1 MPHNTTRPVC
11 TARDDERRIEVGSCI
26 VRIRIDDDPESPR
39 AWSNLGT
46 MICWHRR
53 YKLGDEHRFADPQTF
68 RDWLAANPSIVLP
81 LFLYD
86 HSGITMN
93 TTGFHCPWDSG
104 QVGYIY
110 VTLADVRKEY
120 GKRRISG
127 STRQRAEECLRQEVA
142 AYDDYLTGS
151 VYGFIVEDKDGETV
165 DSCWGFYGLDD
176 CIAQATEFARA
187 H

>member
-1 MPHNTTRPVC
+1 MPNDTTKSIRLQC
-11 TARDDERRIEVGSCI
+11 SDEQRIEVGSRV
-26 VRIRIDDDPESPR
+26 VRICIDENPESPR
-39 AWSNLGT
+39 EWSNLGT

-53 YKLGDEHRFADPQTF
+53 YKLGDRHSFADPESFQ
-68 RDWLAANPSIVLP
+68 DWLGNNPAVVLP
-81 LFLYD
+81 LYLYD

-120 GKRRISG
+120 AKRRISG
-127 STRQRAEECLRQEVA
+127 RTRTRAEECLRQEVST
-142 AYDDYLTGS
+142 YDDYLTGS

-165 DSCWGFYGLDD
+165 DSCWGFFGLDY
-176 CIAQATEFARA
+176 CIEQATESARGL
-187 H
+187 